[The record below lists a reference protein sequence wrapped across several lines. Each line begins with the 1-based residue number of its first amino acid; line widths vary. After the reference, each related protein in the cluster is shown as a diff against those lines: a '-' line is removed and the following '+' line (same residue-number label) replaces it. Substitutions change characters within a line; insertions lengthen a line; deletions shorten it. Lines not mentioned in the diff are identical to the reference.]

1 MAKTATLAATAA
13 DAVPAGKKKKSKL
26 MLALV
31 LLLVLGG
38 AGGGAAWW
46 FVGRAH
52 EAEAKPAAIKPP
64 VFHTLEPFTVNLAEE
79 NGDHYLQL
87 SVVYQV
93 ADDKAV
99 DHVKVYLPV
108 IRNRI
113 LLLLSA
119 KRPSELQTAEG
130 KQSERQRIAIAV
142 DEHGVV
148 SGMVTFE
155 DLVEELVGAAR
166 ASIPGTDPDR
176 GITGAFLGAFVIQ

>member
-1 MAKTATLAATAA
+1 VAKTATLAATAA
-13 DAVPAGKKKKSKL
+13 DAAPAGKKKKSRL
-26 MLALV
+26 MLVLV
-31 LLLVLGG
+31 LLLIVGG

-46 FVGRAH
+46 FLGRAH
-52 EAEAKPAAIKPP
+52 ETEPKLAAVKPP

-79 NGDHYLQL
+79 NGDHYLQV

-99 DHVKVYLPV
+99 DQVKVYLPV

-119 KRPSELQTAEG
+119 KRPSELQSAEG
-130 KQSERQRIAIAV
+130 KQKLV
-142 DEHGVV
+142 D
-148 SGMVTFE
+148 
-155 DLVEELVGAAR
+155 ELVGAAR
-166 ASIPGTDPDR
+166 ASIPGTQPER